1 MTLFLGSPSNELFP
15 ILNCRKWADY
25 GWCGSQMGG
34 SAKGQTFT
42 HFEKYLPNTQVP
54 ELLIYDET
62 QYVVDRLDEVKLLW
76 WAWEGWWWWWSTWVG
91 LFTNVAASVLYL
103 ESLSFE
109 IDFLQVSRKLFPLSF
124 LATSVCY
131 WWVFWS
137 RLTILARTMM
147 MITISFLGNKKHDKS
162 SLIMLG
168 KTIIFFYLKLF
179 LLLGLTTSY

>member
-1 MTLFLGSPSNELFP
+1 MWESDGGFSKRPNFYTF
-15 ILNCRKWADY
+15 RKA
-25 GWCGSQMGG
+25 
-34 SAKGQTFT
+34 
-42 HFEKYLPNTQVP
+42 EYLPNTQVP

-91 LFTNVAASVLYL
+91 LVINVAASVLYL

-109 IDFLQVSRKLFPLSF
+109 IDYLQVSRKVFPLSF